1 MGKIKETLIEFK
13 EFISKGNII
22 DMAIGVVI
30 GNSFKAIITSL
41 VDNIIM
47 PLIGL
52 ILGGK
57 KFSALSITFGEANI
71 AYGVF
76 IQNIVDFLI
85 VAVCLFFTLKVI
97 TTLGKL
103 RKKKEEEEKA
113 AEPPAK
119 SDEVLLLEEIRDLMK
134 DKNNG

>member
-1 MGKIKETLIEFK
+1 MGKLKATLNEFK

-30 GNSFKAIITSL
+30 GNSFKAIVSSL

-47 PLIGL
+47 PLVGL
-52 ILGGK
+52 ALGGK
-57 KFSALSITFGEANI
+57 NFEALSVTIGQAKI
-71 AYGVF
+71 QYGLF

-85 VAVCLFFTLKVI
+85 IAACLFITLKVI
-97 TTLGKL
+97 TSLGNL

-119 SDEVLLLEEIRDLMK
+119 SDDIVLLEEIRDLLK
-134 DKNNG
+134 EQKNG

>member
-1 MGKIKETLIEFK
+1 MGRLKATLNEFK
-13 EFISKGNII
+13 EFISRGSII
-22 DMAIGVVI
+22 DMAVGVVI

-47 PLIGL
+47 PLVGL

-57 KFSALSITFGEANI
+57 KFSALSITFGEATI

-97 TTLGKL
+97 TTLSKL

-113 AEPPAK
+113 EEPPVK